1 MGFTQPHR
9 EKYSPLSTT
18 NISCFV
24 TDDLGQEVPA
34 GVGEEVEEPDAG
46 EDAHVV
52 QDEHDDAVPK

>member
-1 MGFTQPHR
+1 M
-9 EKYSPLSTT
+9 SLS
-18 NISCFV
+18 CLCLV

-52 QDEHDDAVPK
+52 QDEHDDAVPKWLLCDDNLWKII